1 MPSLRTHCRRTGRP
15 AGVVIALFVSLYAVL
30 AQAPTALPLSPPP
43 ERARQVH
50 LDFHTSEHIDSIG
63 VDFSRAQFREAL
75 RTGHVN
81 AINVFAKG
89 HHSWFYYPTK
99 VGRQHPGLDFD
110 LLGEMVAACRAEDVK
125 VYAYFTVGWSAN
137 DAIAHPEWVALER
150 NGKNPFREQA
160 AKLSGGHPG
169 GWEYLE
175 PSGPYAD
182 TIYAQLEELVSSYD
196 LDGVWFDIFKPHLGN
211 WNAWSLADFAARGI
225 DTADLAA
232 VDARVHER
240 YAEFMARCNAI
251 IAEHL
256 PNASAYYN
264 GTTATYTDRNVASF
278 KYRLF
283 DYNTKHDLEDLPTA
297 WGGYDIFPWRSKY
310 FAASGK
316 DIVAM
321 SGKFH
326 KAWGEFGG
334 FKDAAAI
341 KYEAATMVSFGA
353 ACNFGDQLHP
363 RGEMDPDTYANIGEA
378 YAYVKEIEAYGVHG
392 EHVARLGLYTSENIA
407 SIEGTTRMLVEEQRN
422 FHVVNLL
429 EDWSDFEV
437 LIVTSGGVLPRDR
450 AKVRAFVNSG
460 GKVLVMGEG
469 AIADGAP
476 FFDIGA
482 DYLGRANYD
491 GDYTVVGDELAEGMV
506 RSPYLNYAPGIRLSP
521 KPGSRVLAGVR
532 EPYFSRTLT
541 HYSSH
546 NNTPYRT
553 QPAAHPAV
561 IERADGRVIAIAHD
575 IDRQYFNEG
584 MRLHRQL
591 FENVLERLDYTP
603 LVEADMPSM
612 GRLNLLHQPDRKR
625 YIAHLTYASPVQRG
639 NVRVVEDIVPLI
651 RVPVRFHLP
660 EEVKPKRVYI
670 IPGEEN
676 YGYRTLSDGGLE
688 VMLPLLEMHAG
699 IVVEYDD

>member
-1 MPSLRTHCRRTGRP
+1 MHTLKTLCRRHGSTVGL
-15 AGVVIALFVSLYAVL
+15 AAAMLMSLYSVL
-30 AQAPTALPLSPPP
+30 AQAQTALPLSPPP

-63 VDFSRAQFREAL
+63 VDFSRAQFRQAL
-75 RTGHVN
+75 RTGHVD

-89 HHSWFYYPTK
+89 HHSWFYYPTEI
-99 VGRQHPGLDFD
+99 GRQHPGLDFD
-110 LLGEMVAACRAEDVK
+110 LLGEMVEACRAEDVK

-150 NGKNPFREQA
+150 DGKNPFREQA
-160 AKLSGGHPG
+160 AELDGAHPG

-211 WNAWSLADFAARGI
+211 YNAWSLQDFAARGI

-240 YAEFMARCNAI
+240 YAEFMQRCNAI

-256 PNASAYYN
+256 PEASAYYN

-278 KYRLF
+278 KYGLF
-283 DYNTKHDLEDLPTA
+283 RYNTKHDLEDLPTA

-310 FAASGK
+310 FAATGK

-363 RGEMDPDTYANIGEA
+363 KGEMDADTYANIGEA
-378 YAYVKEIEAYGVHG
+378 YAYVKEIEDYGVHA
-392 EHVARLGLYTSENIA
+392 EHTARLGLYASENIA
-407 SIEGTTRMLVEEQRN
+407 SIEGATRMLVEEQRN

-437 LIVTSGGVLPRDR
+437 VVVTSGGVLPRDR
-450 AKVRAFVNSG
+450 TKVKAFVDGG
-460 GKVLVMGEG
+460 GKVLVMGAG
-469 AIADGAP
+469 AIVEGEP

-482 DYLGRANYD
+482 DYVGPADFD
-491 GDYTVVGDELAEGMV
+491 GDYTVVGDELATDMV

-521 KPGSRVLAGVR
+521 KPGTRVLAGVR

-553 QPAAHPAV
+553 EPAAHPAV

-575 IDRQYFNEG
+575 IDRQYFDEG

-591 FENVLERLDYTP
+591 FENALQRLDYAAM
-603 LVEADMPSM
+603 VEADMPSM
-612 GRLNLLHQPDRKR
+612 GRLNLLHQPEAER
-625 YIAHLTYASPVQRG
+625 YVGHLTYASPIQRG
-639 NVRVVEDIVPLI
+639 NVRVVEDIVPLHD
-651 RVPVRFHLP
+651 VAVRFRLP
-660 EEVKPKRVYI
+660 AGVEATDVYAVPGKQALTPRALPGGGFEVVLPK
-670 IPGEEN
+670 
-676 YGYRTLSDGGLE
+676 LD
-688 VMLPLLEMHAG
+688 MHAAV
-699 IVVEYDD
+699 VVEYER